1 MAALLVL
8 SRLFSSSSLPP
19 VLSEAQGF
27 FASRGLQ
34 LRCEYVASAGSRT
47 TSRIAVRS
55 GPKGGALIGM
65 FRPGTHEVV
74 PCLSD
79 EECHVPHHPAINEVI
94 AAVSSELACLGE
106 LSAYDEA
113 THSGTLRYLQLSVE
127 RSTRLVQL
135 VLVANARRLD
145 EDAALGKL
153 AARLWSRH
161 GEAASPRSLHS
172 IWVNLNP
179 TSTNNILS
187 YEAGSWQL
195 LHHAG
200 GTGEAAVA
208 AAEVEDEEE
217 RAVVQLPPS
226 CLIERRVPP
235 GCLIERYAS
244 VAHDFVLP
252 PFVFRQANLEGFD
265 GVVRALCAAVP
276 PGARVVE
283 WYEGDGSIRL
293 AHNSCMQ
300 VLTTAPSPPH
310 RYAGVGSLGLA
321 VVPTAEWVRCSD
333 VNPPERAFEAS
344 RQLLPPAVRPRIT
357 YAVGTASERLCDAS
371 GADVAIVD
379 PPRKGLDPLVL
390 SALCDQTDGSAC
402 ASITVLIYISCGF
415 AALAR
420 ELDALLAAGWRV
432 RGRQASAHVLFT
444 NANHIE
450 TMVIFDRVRPSRG
463 AATTVEAKAAPAAA
477 RVQAESRTPALT
489 RRRRERDPDLV
500 RDPQT
505 PRARRLAARR
515 RKPRADLSPAAP
527 PGA

>member
-19 VLSEAQGF
+19 VLAEAQGF

-187 YEAGSWQL
+187 YEAESWQL

-200 GTGEAAVA
+200 GAGEAAVA

-235 GCLIERYAS
+235 GCIVERYAS

-283 WYEGDGSIRL
+283 WY
-293 AHNSCMQ
+293 
-300 VLTTAPSPPH
+300 
-310 RYAGVGSLGLA
+310 AGVGSLGMA

-333 VNPPERAFEAS
+333 INPPETAFEAS

-402 ASITVLIYISCGF
+402 ASITTLIYISCGF

-450 TMVIFDRVRPSRG
+450 TMVICDRVRPSRG
-463 AATTVEAKAAPAAA
+463 AATTVEAKAAPDAA

-489 RRRRERDPDLV
+489 RRRRERDPDFE

-515 RKPRADLSPAAP
+515 RKPRADRSVSPTAP

>member
-226 CLIERRVPP
+226 RLIERRVPP

-265 GVVRALCAAVP
+265 GIVRALGAAVP

-283 WYEGDGSIRL
+283 WYAGDGSIRL

-390 SALCDQTDGSAC
+390 SVLCDQTDGSAC
-402 ASITVLIYISCGF
+402 ASITMLIYISCGF

-527 PGA
+527 PGT

>member
-94 AAVSSELACLGE
+94 AAVSSELACLDE

-265 GVVRALCAAVP
+265 GIVRALCAAVP

-283 WYEGDGSIRL
+283 WY
-293 AHNSCMQ
+293 A
-300 VLTTAPSPPH
+300 
-310 RYAGVGSLGLA
+310 
-321 VVPTAEWVRCSD
+321 
-333 VNPPERAFEAS
+333 RAM
-344 RQLLPPAVRPRIT
+344 
-357 YAVGTASERLCDAS
+357 
-371 GADVAIVD
+371 
-379 PPRKGLDPLVL
+379 
-390 SALCDQTDGSAC
+390 
-402 ASITVLIYISCGF
+402 
-415 AALAR
+415 AR
-420 ELDALLAAGWRV
+420 
-432 RGRQASAHVLFT
+432 
-444 NANHIE
+444 
-450 TMVIFDRVRPSRG
+450 
-463 AATTVEAKAAPAAA
+463 
-477 RVQAESRTPALT
+477 
-489 RRRRERDPDLV
+489 
-500 RDPQT
+500 
-505 PRARRLAARR
+505 
-515 RKPRADLSPAAP
+515 
-527 PGA
+527 